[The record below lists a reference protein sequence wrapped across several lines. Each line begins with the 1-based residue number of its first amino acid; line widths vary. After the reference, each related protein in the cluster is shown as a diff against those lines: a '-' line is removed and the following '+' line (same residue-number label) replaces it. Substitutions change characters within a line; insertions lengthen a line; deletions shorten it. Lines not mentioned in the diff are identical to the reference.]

1 VTSTATSRGRCS
13 SSNRPTAEFQFLQI
27 LRRRVAAP
35 GRERNPSAWVH
46 SNQWG
51 EAMPY
56 LQRDQRTVLPASLT
70 LARCCKFRKFGK
82 FRLQIAQLAQR
93 PACMGEDPR
102 SIRTGIPCM
111 KSSFD
116 KINRRFKITIVRF
129 IQKTYYPGGSNP
141 QLHDERK
148 RAQHM
153 CHWNTRLLLK
163 HI

>member
-1 VTSTATSRGRCS
+1 MDVAQAVTDLPQNFSFCRSCDAEWRHPGESEIPVLGSIAINGGRLC
-13 SSNRPTAEFQFLQI
+13 PT
-27 LRRRVAAP
+27 
-35 GRERNPSAWVH
+35 
-46 SNQWG
+46 
-51 EAMPY
+51 

-141 QLHDERK
+141 QFHDERK